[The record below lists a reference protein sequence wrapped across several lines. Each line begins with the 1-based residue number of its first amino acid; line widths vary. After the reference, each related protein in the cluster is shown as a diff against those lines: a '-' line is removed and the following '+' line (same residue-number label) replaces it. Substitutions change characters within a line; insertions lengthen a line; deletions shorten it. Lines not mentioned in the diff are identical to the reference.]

1 MNENLIHNEIEQT
14 KKEKLL
20 KFYNSNKILIF
31 SSLSLVLVLGILIIF
46 YLESQ
51 DKKREIVAQN
61 YVSAK
66 IFIEKNDKTK
76 AKNILKEI
84 VFSDNSIYSS
94 LSFFL
99 LLKEN
104 LISDEKEKSELFEH
118 IIKNNN
124 FSDEIKNLIIFKKA
138 LFESSFI
145 SESDLLASLNP
156 LLNGDSIWK
165 PHAILLVGDYFYSKE
180 EYSKAREFYTKIL
193 SLKNI
198 NNEFYQ
204 QARSQLTLMIN
215 E

>member
-20 KFYNSNKILIF
+20 KFYNNNKILIF

>member
-124 FSDEIKNLIIFKKA
+124 FSD
-138 LFESSFI
+138 
-145 SESDLLASLNP
+145 
-156 LLNGDSIWK
+156 
-165 PHAILLVGDYFYSKE
+165 
-180 EYSKAREFYTKIL
+180 
-193 SLKNI
+193 
-198 NNEFYQ
+198 
-204 QARSQLTLMIN
+204 
-215 E
+215 

>member
-124 FSDEIKNLIIFKKA
+124 YSDEIKNLIIFKKA

>member
-20 KFYNSNKILIF
+20 KFYNNNKILIF

-118 IIKNNN
+118 IIKNN

>member
-1 MNENLIHNEIEQT
+1 MNENLIHNKIELT
-14 KKEKLL
+14 RKEKML
-20 KFYNSNKILIF
+20 KFYNKNKILIF
-31 SSLSLVLVLGILIIF
+31 SFISIVFVIGILIVF
-46 YLESQ
+46 YIETKE
-51 DKKREIVAQN
+51 KKKEILAQN
-61 YVSAK
+61 YVTAK
-66 IFIEKNDKTK
+66 IYIEKNEKIR

-99 LLKEN
+99 LLNEN
-104 LISDEKEKSELFEH
+104 LIDDEKEKSELFKH
-118 IIKNNN
+118 IINNNN
-124 FSDEIKNLIIFKKA
+124 FTDEIKNLIIFKKA

-156 LLNGDSIWK
+156 LLNGNSIWK

-198 NNEFYQ
+198 NNEFYKQ
-204 QARSQLTLMIN
+204 SRSKLTLMYD
-215 E
+215 

>member
-66 IFIEKNDKTK
+66 IFIEKNDNTK